1 MISVLVSYLKFHYGR
16 AYFEGAKML
25 APHGLALI
33 VIGIPLAIVWALLPL
48 IIGLFFVSGVYLTFL
63 WNVL

>member
-1 MISVLVSYLKFHYGR
+1 MLRVLISYLKFHYGR

-25 APHGLALI
+25 APHGLALL
-33 VIGIPLAIVWALLPL
+33 VVGIPLAIVWTLLPL
-48 IIGLFFVSGVYLTFL
+48 VIGLLFVAGIYLTFL